1 MGLLDFP
8 VHEELHEAPLFPI
21 DATDKDPAS
30 EDKRQREM
38 VANLRRAGIFVAHI
52 PQSGRRSDYE
62 RVTLH
67 RNGAVAGLCDLLIL
81 WDGKAVGANVYFAEV
96 KDGKGKP
103 SRPQID
109 VMNQMTR
116 MGVPCG
122 VHRSWDSLAARLA
135 VLGAPIRTA
144 APQTIGNAAREVILR
159 LIRAE
164 PDLSERKAKIMIARE
179 DGHLSDAEVEEWFR
193 RDGLRFA

>member
-8 VHEELHEAPLFPI
+8 VHEELHEEPLFYIEPK
-21 DATDKDPAS
+21 DRDPAS
-30 EDKRQREM
+30 EDDRQREM

-67 RNGAVAGLCDLLIL
+67 RNGAVSGIPDLMIL
-81 WDGKAVGANVYFAEV
+81 FRGGQYFAEV
-96 KDGKGKP
+96 KDGRGKP
-103 SRPQID
+103 SRPQIE

-135 VLGAPIRTA
+135 ALGAPVA
-144 APQTIGNAAREVILR
+144 LKSEAQSIGNIARNLILH
-159 LIRAE
+159 LIDAE
-164 PDLSERKAKIMIARE
+164 SDPADRKAKIMMARE
-179 DGHLSDAEVEEWFR
+179 DGLLSDAETSLLISQNGLEE
-193 RDGLRFA
+193 A

>member
-8 VHEELHEAPLFPI
+8 VHEELHEEPLFPI

-67 RNGAVAGLCDLLIL
+67 RNGSIAGIPDLYLA
-81 WDGKAVGANVYFAEV
+81 WSGGSYFCEV

-103 SRPQID
+103 SLPQIE

-122 VHRSWDSLAARLA
+122 VHRSWASLEAALIKT
-135 VLGAPIRTA
+135 GAPI
-144 APQTIGNAAREVILR
+144 
-159 LIRAE
+159 
-164 PDLSERKAKIMIARE
+164 
-179 DGHLSDAEVEEWFR
+179 
-193 RDGLRFA
+193 